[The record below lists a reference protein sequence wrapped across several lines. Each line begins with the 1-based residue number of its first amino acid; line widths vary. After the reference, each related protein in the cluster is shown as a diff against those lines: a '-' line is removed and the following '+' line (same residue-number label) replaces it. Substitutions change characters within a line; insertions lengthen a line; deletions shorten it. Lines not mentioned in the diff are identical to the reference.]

1 MSSEK
6 TGGVLLIIL
15 AITLL
20 WAFNTGRL
28 EALFND
34 IVDPNFR
41 KTSRSSS
48 NSGIGSSGGGGFG
61 SIPATPGIVPGF
73 DWGAIIGGIGGIFGL

>member
-41 KTSRSSS
+41 KSPPPSSS
-48 NSGIGSSGGGGFG
+48 SGSGARPGSPSGTPPIIG
-61 SIPATPGIVPGF
+61 GF
-73 DWGAIIGGIGGIFGL
+73 DWGAIIGSIGGIFGL

>member
-28 EALFND
+28 EALFQD

-41 KTSRSSS
+41 KTNHSSS
-48 NSGIGSSGGGGFG
+48 SGGIGSSGGNS
-61 SIPATPGIVPGF
+61 SIPATPGIGGGI